1 MIAALLT
8 LWLAHPLLDLGGD
21 SVCPTPAEVR
31 DRLAQLSNS
40 TAGETAPG
48 SDQHRANLSSKDG
61 MVHVELLGSDGRLL
75 AERTLD
81 KTGSCAD
88 LSEAVAVVISTWE
101 AEFRPNVAISVVLP
115 PLAPPPP
122 RAHAE
127 EKVVQPPSV
136 RPLRFDVGIGL
147 LASITGGEVVPGVT
161 VAASLSPPERHL
173 GLAAALSAS
182 STHSQSVGSFTGAAH
197 WTRVAMMAG
206 PQYRVTRN
214 AMMLDVHAGGAVAL
228 LRVEGVGLPS
238 TASDSSAQFGMGAGL
253 RGLWAWNTAAGWIGL
268 DVLVYPGRDQL
279 DVGGLGASGQLPRV
293 EVQIATGLSLG
304 RFP

>member
-1 MIAALLT
+1 MIAALMA

-21 SVCPTPAEVR
+21 SACPTPAEVR
-31 DRLAQLSNS
+31 DRLARLSS
-40 TAGETAPG
+40 LAAGETAPG
-48 SDQHRANLSSKDG
+48 SDQHRANLSSTDG
-61 MVHVELLGSDGRLL
+61 MVHIELLGSDGRLL

-101 AEFRPNVAISVVLP
+101 AEFRPNVATSVVLP
-115 PLAPPPP
+115 PPASPPAPASP
-122 RAHAE
+122 E
-127 EKVVQPPSV
+127 VKVVQPPPV
-136 RPLRFDVGIGL
+136 RALRFDVGIGL
-147 LASITGGEVVPGVT
+147 LASVTGGEVVPGAM
-161 VAASLSPPERHL
+161 VAASLSPTDRRF

-182 STHSQSVGSFTGAAH
+182 STHSQSVGSSTGAAH
-197 WTRVAMMAG
+197 WTRVALTAG

-214 AMMLDVHAGGAVAL
+214 AMMLDVHAGGALAL

-238 TASDSSAQFGMGAGL
+238 TASDTSVQFGLGAGL
-253 RGLWAWNTAAGWIGL
+253 RGIRAWNNAAGWLGV
-268 DVLVYPGRDQL
+268 DVLAYPGHDHL
-279 DVGGLGASGQLPRV
+279 EIGGLGDTGQLPRV

>member
-1 MIAALLT
+1 VIAALLA
-8 LWLAHPLLDLGGD
+8 LLIAHPLLDLGGD

-40 TAGETAPG
+40 TAGDPG
-48 SDQHRANLSSKDG
+48 SVRHRANLSSKDG
-61 MVHVELLGSDGRLL
+61 MVHVELLGPDGRLL

-88 LSEAVAVVISTWE
+88 LAEAAAVVISSWE
-101 AEFRPNVAISVVLP
+101 AEFSPNVATSVVLP
-115 PLAPPPP
+115 PPAPPARPAP
-122 RAHAE
+122 ALPEMKA
-127 EKVVQPPSV
+127 VQPEPHS
-136 RPLRFDVGIGL
+136 PMRFDVGIGL
-147 LASITGGEVVPGVT
+147 LASITGGEIVPGLA
-161 VAASLSPPERHL
+161 VAASLSPPHGHL

-182 STHSQSVGSFTGAAH
+182 STHSQSVGSLTGAAH

-238 TASDSSAQFGMGAGL
+238 TASDTSAPFGLGAGL
-253 RGLWAWNTAAGWIGL
+253 RGMRGWNNAAGWIGL
-268 DVLVYPGRDQL
+268 DLLVYPGRDQL
-279 DVGGLGASGQLPRV
+279 NIGGLGDSGQLPHV